1 MKQTASLSSVESS
14 VSDSSAMDFHSATG
28 KLDYTLTNDFLFK
41 SLLQKN
47 RKVLKALVASL
58 MHLKIDEI
66 ISIEITNPIELG
78 SSVTD
83 KTFNLDIRLIL
94 NENTVVNLE
103 MQVLNKGFWPE
114 RSIGYLARSFD
125 NLKRGDD
132 YGSTKSVIHIGF
144 LDFDLP
150 GIPPEF
156 YGTYKLLNVKNHSK
170 YSDKFALSVVNL
182 KHIDMATAED
192 KKYHIDKWAALFKAD
207 TWEEIKMI
215 AGTDEYLNEASS
227 ELFKR
232 LADLAVQEECEAREE
247 YYRERQYMTDLR
259 HEVEEVKK
267 ELARSKEDLAKNKKD
282 LAKNKKDLARNKADL
297 ARNKAD
303 LARNKANLARKD
315 KAIAKQNET
324 ITKKDKAISEKNR
337 AITEKISAIAEKDK
351 TIAQKSAAI
360 AEKDKTINTLNNE
373 NVKLRKLLEQN
384 NISISF

>member
-1 MKQTASLSSVESS
+1 MKQTTSLSSVESS
-14 VSDSSAMDFHSATG
+14 VSDSNAMDFHSATG
-28 KLDYTLTNDFLFK
+28 KLDYTLTNDYLFK

-47 RKVLKALVASL
+47 RKILKALVASL
-58 MHLKIDEI
+58 MHLKINEI
-66 ISIEITNPIELG
+66 TSIKITNPIELG

-94 NENTVVNLE
+94 NENTIINLE

-156 YGTYKLLNVKNHSK
+156 YGTYKLLNVKNYSK
-170 YSDKFALSVVNL
+170 YSDKFTLSVVNL

-207 TWEEIKMI
+207 TWEEIKMV

-259 HEVEEVKK
+259 HEVEEVKNELAK
-267 ELARSKEDLAKNKKD
+267 STEELARSKEDLAR
-282 LAKNKKDLARNKADL
+282 NKKDLARNRKDL
-297 ARNKAD
+297 EKNKKDLEKNKKDLEKSKKDLEKNKAD
-303 LARNKANLARKD
+303 L
-315 KAIAKQNET
+315 
-324 ITKKDKAISEKNR
+324 EK
-337 AITEKISAIAEKDK
+337 
-351 TIAQKSAAI
+351 
-360 AEKDKTINTLNNE
+360 KDKTINTLNTE

>member
-1 MKQTASLSSVESS
+1 M
-14 VSDSSAMDFHSATG
+14 
-28 KLDYTLTNDFLFK
+28 
-41 SLLQKN
+41 
-47 RKVLKALVASL
+47 
-58 MHLKIDEI
+58 
-66 ISIEITNPIELG
+66 
-78 SSVTD
+78 
-83 KTFNLDIRLIL
+83 
-94 NENTVVNLE
+94 E

-150 GIPPEF
+150 DIPPEF

-170 YSDKFALSVVNL
+170 YSDKFTLSVVNL

-192 KKYHIDKWAALFKAD
+192 KKYHIDKWATLFKAD

-259 HEVEEVKK
+259 HEVEEVKNELAK
-267 ELARSKEDLAKNKKD
+267 STEELARSKEDLAR
-282 LAKNKKDLARNKADL
+282 NKKDLARNKKDL
-297 ARNKAD
+297 EKNKKDLEKNKKDLEKNKAD
-303 LARNKANLARKD
+303 L
-315 KAIAKQNET
+315 
-324 ITKKDKAISEKNR
+324 EK
-337 AITEKISAIAEKDK
+337 
-351 TIAQKSAAI
+351 
-360 AEKDKTINTLNNE
+360 KDKTINTLNTE

>member
-1 MKQTASLSSVESS
+1 
-14 VSDSSAMDFHSATG
+14 
-28 KLDYTLTNDFLFK
+28 
-41 SLLQKN
+41 
-47 RKVLKALVASL
+47 
-58 MHLKIDEI
+58 
-66 ISIEITNPIELG
+66 
-78 SSVTD
+78 
-83 KTFNLDIRLIL
+83 
-94 NENTVVNLE
+94 

-259 HEVEEVKK
+259 HEVEEVKNELAK
-267 ELARSKEDLAKNKKD
+267 STEELARSKEDLAR
-282 LAKNKKDLARNKADL
+282 NKKDLARNKKDL
-297 ARNKAD
+297 EKNKKDLERSKKDLEKNKAD
-303 LARNKANLARKD
+303 L
-315 KAIAKQNET
+315 
-324 ITKKDKAISEKNR
+324 EK
-337 AITEKISAIAEKDK
+337 
-351 TIAQKSAAI
+351 
-360 AEKDKTINTLNNE
+360 KDKTINTLNTE

>member
-1 MKQTASLSSVESS
+1 MKQTTSLSSVESS
-14 VSDSSAMDFHSATG
+14 VSNSNAMDFHSATG

-58 MHLKIDEI
+58 MHLKMDEI

-247 YYRERQYMTDLR
+247 YYRERQYMTDLK
-259 HEVEEVKK
+259 HEVEEVKNELAK
-267 ELARSKEDLAKNKKD
+267 SIEELARSKEDLAKNKADLARNKKD
-282 LAKNKKDLARNKADL
+282 LAKNKADL
-297 ARNKAD
+297 AK
-303 LARNKANLARKD
+303 KD

-324 ITKKDKAISEKNR
+324 IAKKDKAISEKNR

-351 TIAQKSAAI
+351 TI
-360 AEKDKTINTLNNE
+360 NTLNTE

>member
-1 MKQTASLSSVESS
+1 MKQTTSLSSMESS
-14 VSDSSAMDFHSATG
+14 VSDSNAMDFHSATG

-170 YSDKFALSVVNL
+170 YSDKLTLSVVNL
-182 KHIDMATAED
+182 KHIDLATAED

-259 HEVEEVKK
+259 HEVEEVKNELAK
-267 ELARSKEDLAKNKKD
+267 STEELARSKEDLAR
-282 LAKNKKDLARNKADL
+282 NKKDLARNKKDL
-297 ARNKAD
+297 EKNKKDLEKNKKDLEKSKKDLEKNKAD
-303 LARNKANLARKD
+303 L
-315 KAIAKQNET
+315 
-324 ITKKDKAISEKNR
+324 EK
-337 AITEKISAIAEKDK
+337 
-351 TIAQKSAAI
+351 
-360 AEKDKTINTLNNE
+360 KDKTINTLNTE

>member
-1 MKQTASLSSVESS
+1 MKQTTSLSSVESS
-14 VSDSSAMDFHSATG
+14 VSDSNAMDFHSATG

-58 MHLKIDEI
+58 MHLKINEI
-66 ISIEITNPIELG
+66 TSIEITNPIELG

-94 NENTVVNLE
+94 NENTIINLE

-150 GIPPEF
+150 DIPPEF

-170 YSDKFALSVVNL
+170 YSDKFTLSVVNL

-259 HEVEEVKK
+259 HEVEEVKNELAK
-267 ELARSKEDLAKNKKD
+267 STEELARS
-282 LAKNKKDLARNKADL
+282 KKDLARNKKDL
-297 ARNKAD
+297 EKNKKDLEKNKKDLEKNKAD
-303 LARNKANLARKD
+303 LEKNKADL
-315 KAIAKQNET
+315 
-324 ITKKDKAISEKNR
+324 EK
-337 AITEKISAIAEKDK
+337 
-351 TIAQKSAAI
+351 
-360 AEKDKTINTLNNE
+360 KDKTINTLNTE

>member
-1 MKQTASLSSVESS
+1 MKQTTSLSSVESPI
-14 VSDSSAMDFHSATG
+14 SDSKAMDFHSATG
-28 KLDYTLTNDFLFK
+28 KLDYTLTNDYLFK

-47 RKVLKALVASL
+47 RKILKALVASL
-58 MHLKIDEI
+58 MHLKINEI
-66 ISIEITNPIELG
+66 TSIEITNPIELG

-94 NENTVVNLE
+94 NENTIINLE

-132 YGSTKSVIHIGF
+132 YGNTKSVIHIGF

-150 GIPPEF
+150 DIPPEF

-170 YSDKFALSVVNL
+170 YSDKFTLSVINL

-259 HEVEEVKK
+259 HEVEEVKNELAK
-267 ELARSKEDLAKNKKD
+267 STEELARSKENLARNKKDLERNKKDLEKNKKD
-282 LAKNKKDLARNKADL
+282 LEKSKKDLEKNKADL
-297 ARNKAD
+297 
-303 LARNKANLARKD
+303 
-315 KAIAKQNET
+315 
-324 ITKKDKAISEKNR
+324 EK
-337 AITEKISAIAEKDK
+337 
-351 TIAQKSAAI
+351 
-360 AEKDKTINTLNNE
+360 KDKTINTLNTE